1 MKKFFLS
8 FLFLGHL
15 SLFCATQQ
23 GPYESASV
31 KYGYKVLRWLEKQ
44 EKAVQ
49 TIKDRDLKKK
59 KHDNIIKMGVSAL
72 NKYKKK
78 LQKDMSKLQQYQK
91 SNENE
96 IIKKDIAKKIK
107 DIQNGLIH
115 IDTIKIRVERKKRG
129 NKTIDSLIKKK
140 ENIFHS
146 LYTRKNKISDAHHSK
161 T

>member
-59 KHDNIIKMGVSAL
+59 KHDN
-72 NKYKKK
+72 
-78 LQKDMSKLQQYQK
+78 
-91 SNENE
+91 
-96 IIKKDIAKKIK
+96 
-107 DIQNGLIH
+107 
-115 IDTIKIRVERKKRG
+115 
-129 NKTIDSLIKKK
+129 
-140 ENIFHS
+140 FHP
-146 LYTRKNKISDAHHSK
+146 
-161 T
+161 